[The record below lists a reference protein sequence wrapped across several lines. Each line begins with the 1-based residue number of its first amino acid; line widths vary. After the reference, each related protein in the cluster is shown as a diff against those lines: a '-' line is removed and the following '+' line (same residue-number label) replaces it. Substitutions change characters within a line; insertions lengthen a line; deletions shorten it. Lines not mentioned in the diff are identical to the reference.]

1 MFRQMRRPRQQLP
14 QNEVE
19 AALHAATSGV
29 LALLGD
35 EDYPYAVPLSY
46 VYHNGRLYFHS
57 AMAGHKADAV
67 RKHDKASFCVVIRDD
82 VVPSRFTT
90 RYSSVI
96 AFGRVREVLDP
107 AEKRESILAFAER
120 YGMSHM
126 ERGKAEIE
134 ESWDHLM
141 MIALDI
147 EHVTGKESLELTQDR
162 T

>member
-1 MFRQMRRPRQQLP
+1 MFREMRRKQQALP
-14 QNEVE
+14 YEESVKILE
-19 AALHAATSGV
+19 SASSGV
-29 LALLGD
+29 LAVLGD
-35 EDYPYAVPLSY
+35 EGYPYTVPLSY

-82 VVPSRFTT
+82 VVPARFTT

-96 AFGRVREVLDP
+96 AFGRVREVVDP
-107 AEKRESILAFAER
+107 AEKRESILAFAKR

-162 T
+162 R